1 MFRILDY
8 FKNWL
13 HIKRSQP
20 VPRAID
26 PTWCALVE
34 EVLSSLDPELVA
46 RRAIDCGQYA
56 RALLFLEPHIESRKH
71 QAVGDEATRLMRSVH
86 DIYTQIDDPDGLDGI
101 SACMMKDLGFK
112 EQALSH
118 RKAGRWTAAQTWY
131 EVELADHPDDVDLQ
145 LDLLTCL
152 EESGQY
158 GE

>member
-13 HIKRSQP
+13 HIKKSQSASKEKDA
-20 VPRAID
+20 R
-26 PTWCALVE
+26 WCPLVE

-56 RALLFLEPHIESRKH
+56 RALLFLEPHIESRRD
-71 QAVGDEATRLMRSVH
+71 QAIGDEATRLMRSVH

-101 SACMMKDLGFK
+101 SACMKDLGFK

-131 EVELADHPDDVDLQ
+131 EIQLAESPDDVNLQ

-158 GE
+158 GK